1 MPNTCLHIHTSMVDD
16 YPTLLSLGLP
26 QIQGNSSSSRA
37 AREVR
42 APNELDRIGTGMP
55 SKEQS
60 LGRQGVSQSS
70 RSTTFTSSGRP
81 RVRMSSTWKEM
92 VPDLRHALVL
102 LLWYASSS
110 AAVLLS
116 KHVFS
121 NPFPY
126 PLAVTG
132 SNNFVAAVLS
142 VFAIYHG
149 RSNAHGLDRRVENQY
164 LPSEPPD
171 GTDSGRRRSSGSSLL
186 WSALGKRRYLF
197 GGLIGAATA
206 TEIGLANIA
215 LQKLS
220 VSFSTILKATAP
232 LSIVIWSA
240 VLGVA
245 PLSRHLMGGSL
256 ALIVGVGFA
265 SAGQAIG
272 RSAWLGVA
280 LQVIGSVVS
289 GLRWTMTQVYMG
301 RMDCNDQTNKDSD
314 LVNSRPSPFGS
325 SPFETILATAPY
337 TMLFVMPVSLFLEGH
352 EIATWLSV
360 TDIHEKMRA
369 CQMISSIGLLVFVLL
384 WAEYELIRT
393 IGAVSVSVLFVV
405 KELLTLIGGKVV
417 FKDRL
422 TGFNVLG
429 FVISQAALAILSHHR
444 RTAAPQSELPR

>member
-1 MPNTCLHIHTSMVDD
+1 
-16 YPTLLSLGLP
+16 
-26 QIQGNSSSSRA
+26 
-37 AREVR
+37 
-42 APNELDRIGTGMP
+42 MP
-55 SKEQS
+55 SSAET
-60 LGRQGVSQSS
+60 LGRQGVAQSS
-70 RSTTFTSSGRP
+70 RSIPFKSSGRS
-81 RVRMSSTWKEM
+81 RVRMPSAWKERF
-92 VPDLRHALVL
+92 PDLRRFLVL

-116 KHVFS
+116 KHIFS

-132 SNNFVAAVLS
+132 SNNFVAALLS
-142 VFAIYHG
+142 VIVISHG
-149 RSNAHGLDRRVENQY
+149 RSKTHGLDRRMEDQFR
-164 LPSEPPD
+164 PSDTLE
-171 GTDSGRRRSSGSSLL
+171 GTDNGRKRSTGSSRM

-206 TEIGLANIA
+206 IEIGLANIA

-232 LSIVIWSA
+232 LSIAIWSA

-265 SAGQAIG
+265 SSGQAIG

-280 LQVIGSVVS
+280 LQVVGSMVS

-301 RMDCNDQTNKDSD
+301 HMDGKEQQTNKDSD
-314 LVNSRPSPFGS
+314 LVNLRPSPFGS
-325 SPFETILATAPY
+325 SPFETILATAPA
-337 TMLFVMPVSLFLEGH
+337 TMLFVIPVSLFLEGH
-352 EIATWLSV
+352 EIATWVSA
-360 TDIHEKMRA
+360 TNIHEKMRV
-369 CQMISSIGLLVFVLL
+369 CQLILAIGLLVFVLL

-417 FKDRL
+417 FQDRL
-422 TGFNVLG
+422 TGINVLG
-429 FVISQAALAILSHHR
+429 FVISQAALAVLSHHR
-444 RTAAPQSELPR
+444 RSAVPQSVLPR